1 MVSGDADALIGYFT
15 YPYLV
20 NKYLM
25 VDLVIAFIAKSDQG
39 IHIGVNTDQPVLQA
53 IFNKAIAALDDS
65 AINAI
70 TAKWT
75 QVSQEEAFSLELT
88 PEEQAWLAE
97 HPDIVLGAPTDYP
110 PMVIKR
116 ADGTHVGVLMDLFEQ
131 ISRRLNTRVGLHI
144 EDSWPDIQEKAQNME
159 IDGLAFAGRDSSRDA
174 LYNATDIVM
183 PTYFSVFGRFRFE
196 YQIERFSDLDGM
208 RIGYKRGARPTRS
221 LLEKLPSA
229 ILRPYESHES
239 LTQALLNGEID
250 VIIAWMSYD
259 HWRKEKLQGTIDKI
273 YLIEEYP
280 IEMVTYIRKDWP
292 ELIPIV
298 NRAIA
303 TLQGDELP
311 RIINKWFGQW
321 PRRSPATN
329 VPLTVAERAWLDQ
342 KHTVR
347 VRIADWPPYQI
358 VKDDQSPQG

>member
-1 MVSGDADALIGYFT
+1 LQKVVSGDADALIGYFT

-229 ILRPYESHES
+229 ILRPYQSHES

-250 VIIAWMSYD
+250 VIIA
-259 HWRKEKLQGTIDKI
+259 
-273 YLIEEYP
+273 
-280 IEMVTYIRKDWP
+280 
-292 ELIPIV
+292 
-298 NRAIA
+298 
-303 TLQGDELP
+303 
-311 RIINKWFGQW
+311 
-321 PRRSPATN
+321 
-329 VPLTVAERAWLDQ
+329 
-342 KHTVR
+342 
-347 VRIADWPPYQI
+347 
-358 VKDDQSPQG
+358 